1 VRNRISDRGHLIDM
15 ATADKGVGADRRPLR
30 MIQFGLGAAG
40 CEIVRLAHTKK
51 VELTGAVDSDPAKI
65 GRDAGEI
72 AGIGRLGVKVEKPG
86 SLEQTGLADI
96 VVHAT
101 RYDPAATTEDLVGF
115 LRAGINAIAISGIS
129 FLPGTH
135 RALADRLD
143 QAARAGGVTVA
154 GTGLNPGL
162 VQDVVPI
169 LMTSACESVTKIT
182 GVRVTD
188 FSPWGPE
195 VMHHYGIGLTP
206 QEFDI
211 QVASG
216 KIGLHAEIV
225 QSINMIAYALGGL
238 AEDFEHR
245 RVSIV
250 TSKKRTAP
258 SVTIDA
264 GLVCG
269 FRHIATA
276 RCSTGPEIRLEL
288 IGVVHPDPAVDGV
301 ETGTKVIIDGL
312 PDVEVTIK
320 GELNAAR
327 GVYAATAARAV
338 NAIPHVVAAQPGLTS
353 LADLPVMAWWDGSS
367 RI

>member
-1 VRNRISDRGHLIDM
+1 M
-15 ATADKGVGADRRPLR
+15 AIIDKGVRADRRPLR

-40 CEIVRLAHTKK
+40 SEILRLARAKK
-51 VELTGAVDSDPAKI
+51 VELVGAVDSDPAKI

-72 AGIGRLGVKVEKPG
+72 TGIGRLGVKVEKPG
-86 SLEQTGLADI
+86 SFFQPGVADI
-96 VVHAT
+96 VMHAT

-115 LRAGINAIAISGIS
+115 LRAGINAITISGIS
-129 FLPGTH
+129 FLAGEHP
-135 RALADRLD
+135 ALADRLD
-143 QAARAGGVTVA
+143 QAARAGGATVV
-154 GTGLNPGL
+154 GTGLNPGFL
-162 VQDVVPI
+162 QDVVPI
-169 LMTSACESVTKIT
+169 LMTSGCESIRKIT
-182 GVRVTD
+182 GIRVTD

-206 QEFDI
+206 HEFEL
-211 QVASG
+211 QVATG
-216 KIGLHAEIV
+216 KIGLHAEIT
-225 QSINMIAYALGGL
+225 QSISMIAYALGGI
-238 AEDFEHR
+238 AEAFEHQ

-250 TSKKRTAP
+250 TSIKRAAP
-258 SVTIDA
+258 AVTIDA

-288 IGVVHPDPAVDGV
+288 IGVVHPDPASDGV

-338 NAIPHVVAAQPGLTS
+338 NAIPHVVAARPGLTS
-353 LADLPVMAWWDGSS
+353 LADLPVMAWWDGNS